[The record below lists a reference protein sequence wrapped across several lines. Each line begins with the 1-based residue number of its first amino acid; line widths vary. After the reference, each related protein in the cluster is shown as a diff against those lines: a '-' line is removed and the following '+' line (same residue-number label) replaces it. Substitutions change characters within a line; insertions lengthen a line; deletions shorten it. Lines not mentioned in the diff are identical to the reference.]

1 MAARTI
7 WLCRFIGLFA
17 LIVGLSSLIRG
28 GDLATNMRLIV
39 ADRPLLFVIGVIAL
53 SAGLAMVL
61 LHNVWSGGAATIIIT
76 VIGWLSTLRG
86 VFILL
91 TPVDLEARLLSGIN
105 LGALASFYTVVF
117 IVLGLYLTYA
127 GFRKRTPAL

>member
-1 MAARTI
+1 MTARTI

-17 LIVGLSSLIRG
+17 LVTGFGMLLRG
-28 GDLATNMRLIV
+28 SDFATTMELIV
-39 ADRPLLFVIGVIAL
+39 ADRPLLFVIGIAAL
-53 SAGLAMVL
+53 SAGLAIVL
-61 LHNVWSGGAATIIIT
+61 VHNVWSGGAATIIIT